1 LNLPYVFNRYFRRAG
16 ESHEA
21 IASGEAR
28 HTLQEGG
35 MANTVKI
42 DIYADPSKPNPTL
55 SLPDVPWY
63 AGIIYN
69 HMVSRRRLD
78 RVFHALADQTRRDML
93 GRLKTGTCNITE
105 LAAPL
110 HMTYAAASKHVRV
123 LEQAGLIRRR
133 RKGRSQECRL
143 QPLPLE
149 RAYKW
154 LHSYEKSWN
163 AVGQVLE

>member
-1 LNLPYVFNRYFRRAG
+1 LNLLCVFNRYFRRAG

-63 AGIIYN
+63 AGITALQAMVIGEALHPLNFSFRVIYRSIYGAFIDSIDCLADEDKPN
-69 HMVSRRRLD
+69 HYWMLYIDGDEAKVGAKRVNITGGREQDSGSRRM
-78 RVFHALADQTRRDML
+78 ALR
-93 GRLKTGTCNITE
+93 
-105 LAAPL
+105 
-110 HMTYAAASKHVRV
+110 
-123 LEQAGLIRRR
+123 
-133 RKGRSQECRL
+133 
-143 QPLPLE
+143 
-149 RAYKW
+149 
-154 LHSYEKSWN
+154 
-163 AVGQVLE
+163 